1 MLRIKIDAWKFC
13 VGFNFI
19 FKVQGWNSYVAF
31 VNDFNSKQENTH
43 DYDVFNKGSESQSW
57 EILA

>member
-1 MLRIKIDAWKFC
+1 MLE
-13 VGFNFI
+13 NFVLDLI
-19 FKVQGWNSYVAF
+19 SFFKVQGWNSYVAF
-31 VNDFNSKQENTH
+31 VNDFNSEQEKTH